1 MDSKVI
7 TPKIRLGKSVSDE
20 VRVYLLNYVKES
32 SIESVNTTVWTVDD
46 LVWSSVDISVYD
58 SVRRLVRSSV
68 YDSVSRSVYSL
79 VRTSINIRLWWSS
92 INNRL

>member
-1 MDSKVI
+1 MI
-7 TPKIRLGKSVSDE
+7 LGKSVSDE

>member
-1 MDSKVI
+1 MKTKMI
-7 TPKIRLGKSVSDE
+7 LGKSVSDE

-68 YDSVSRSVYSL
+68 YGSVGRSVHRL

>member
-1 MDSKVI
+1 MDNKNI
-7 TPKIRLGKSVSDE
+7 TPKLVLGKSVSDE

-58 SVRRLVRSSV
+58 SVRRLVRTSV
-68 YDSVSRSVYSL
+68 YDSVGRSVHSL